1 MSKFKV
7 GDRVVVTKARTD
19 WRYWTLPMT
28 ELVGEFGEVVDRYY
42 EGDEGY
48 PVVRFEDEETDW
60 NTYFFPDDALDYQE
74 TDRPEDIA
82 PVMELRSLFG
92 GIDGAV

>member
-19 WRYWTLPMT
+19 WEYWAYTMT
-28 ELVGEFGEVVDRYY
+28 ELVGEHGEVVDIEY

-48 PVVRFEDEETDW
+48 PVVKFYERNEWD
-60 NTYFFPDDALDYQE
+60 TYFFPDDALDYQE

-82 PVMELRSLFG
+82 PVMELKSLFG
-92 GIDGAV
+92 GIDGTV